1 MEVLDDTELNNKE
14 ETMKKW
20 VAFFRVVV
28 LASISMIFAGCGSGG
43 SVSTT
48 GNNGTASAA
57 IVQGVAATGG
67 AMAFGTV
74 YLRDSSIPCQ
84 ERTASINESG
94 NFEFDV
100 TGLKKPFFLKAVGT
114 SEGRD
119 YTLYAIAVYCGT
131 TNINPISHMATV
143 AAAKDMDLNT
153 LFNNFRPVD
162 LQNIAAFFQNA
173 VSDVM
178 QKLLPLTICNGVPNV
193 NPVTDTFVANHQGLD
208 GLFDLLNFDITP
220 NEIKITN
227 KHNNAPIYLSQN
239 GDILYGEINL
249 SNIPT
254 TTIGNPVCAS
264 IISIDSGKPIAES
277 LDIAKIYGSGS

>member
-1 MEVLDDTELNNKE
+1 MVVLDDTKLNNKE
-14 ETMKKW
+14 EIMKKW

-57 IVQGVAATGG
+57 IVQGVAATGD
-67 AMAFGTV
+67 AMSGTV
-74 YLRDSSIPCQ
+74 YLRDSSIPCK
-84 ERTASINESG
+84 ERTASINEDG
-94 NFEFDV
+94 NFKFDV

-114 SEGRD
+114 SEGRN
-119 YTLYAIAVYCGT
+119 YTLYAIAVDCGT
-131 TNINPISHMATV
+131 TNINPVSHMATV

-153 LFNNFRPVD
+153 LFNNFRPID
-162 LQNIAAFFQNA
+162 LQNIAACFQNA

-178 QKLLPLTICNGVPNV
+178 QKLLPLTICNGVPNL

-227 KHNNAPIYLSQN
+227 KKNNAPISLWQD
-239 GDILYGEINL
+239 GGTLMGTINVE
-249 SNIPT
+249 NIPT

-264 IISIDSGKPIAES
+264 IIGINPGKLDNNES
-277 LDIAKIYGSGS
+277 LDIAKIYGSGT